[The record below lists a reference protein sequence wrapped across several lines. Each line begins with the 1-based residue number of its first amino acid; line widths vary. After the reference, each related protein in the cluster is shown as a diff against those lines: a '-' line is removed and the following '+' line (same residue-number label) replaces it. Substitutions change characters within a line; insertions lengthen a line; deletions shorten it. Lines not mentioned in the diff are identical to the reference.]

1 MAPDYRPLLNRFP
14 QLRQSLAPT
23 PLCDLPTPVQHL
35 SSLGGHAWVKRDDIS
50 AAEYGGNKMRKLEF
64 ILSDMER
71 QGARRVVTLG
81 ATGTNAGVAAALACQ
96 QSSRRCDIYTF
107 PQPET
112 ETVRK
117 NRALM
122 ARYGARCIARR
133 NMLSAALSWYLHPG
147 RLLPGWYFLYAGC
160 SNPPATFAYI
170 NAVMELAEQVRNHEC
185 PAPAEIIVAAG
196 SGATVAGLAIGCA
209 LALPHCT
216 VTAVQVAPARLGPF
230 AVCHPNV
237 IEKMQGKAWKTLRD
251 CDPTLPERPVQH
263 WVWEDRYYGDG
274 YGVSDAG
281 TEKAMAVGA
290 AHGLALDPTYS
301 GKAFD
306 CFLDTLDRRREPVM
320 FWHTYSSA
328 PAPEGLTATP
338 AGEADIEAPATNAP

>member
-1 MAPDYRPLLNRFP
+1 MGADYRPLLNRFP
-14 QLRQSLAPT
+14 ELRASLSPT
-23 PLCDLPTPVQHL
+23 PLCNLPTPVQHL
-35 SSLGGHAWVKRDDIS
+35 SSLGNHAWVKRDDRS
-50 AAEYGGNKMRKLEF
+50 ATEYGGNKMRKLEF
-64 ILSDMER
+64 ILSDMDR
-71 QGARRVVTLG
+71 QRAKRVVTLG
-81 ATGTNAGVAAALACQ
+81 ATGTNAGVAAALACHQ
-96 QSSRRCDIYTF
+96 TGRRCDIFTF

-122 ARYGARCIARR
+122 AHYGAHCIPRR
-133 NMLSAALSWYLHPG
+133 SMLSAALSWYLHPG
-147 RLLPGWYFLYAGC
+147 RLLGGWYFLYAGC

-170 NAVMELAEQVRNHEC
+170 NAILELAEQVKNREC
-185 PAPAEIIVAAG
+185 PPPTEIIVAAG

-209 LALPHCT
+209 LAMPNCT

-237 IEKMQGKAWKTLRD
+237 IERMQNQAWKRLRD

-274 YGVSDAG
+274 YGISNDT
-281 TEKAMAVGA
+281 TERAIAVGA
-290 AHGLALDPTYS
+290 AHGLALEPTYS

-306 CFLDTLDRRREPVM
+306 CFLDTLDKRREPVL
-320 FWHTYSSA
+320 FWHTYSSVGM
-328 PAPEGLTATP
+328 PEALQPTTGS
-338 AGEADIEAPATNAP
+338 